1 MNPNRSCTSGV
12 HHVASTPAWPSGS
25 CSFRRSCSPGEPG
38 MPRPDRTTDPR
49 QRAAAGPSRP
59 GASVNSPRWGW
70 RPRAGEGLS
79 SALRGGAPLGGPR
92 PDHLPS
98 APGLC
103 SHFPAVEGR
112 EAGAM
117 QSESGIVPDF
127 EVGEEFHE
135 EPKTYY
141 ELKSQPLK
149 SSSEEHP
156 GASKPPIS
164 SSSMTSRILLRQQLM
179 REQMQEQERREQ
191 QQKLQAAQFMQQR
204 VPVSQTPAINVSVPT
219 TLPSA
224 TQVPMEVLKVQ
235 THLENP
241 TKYHIQQ
248 AQRQQVKQ
256 YLSTTLANKHAN
268 QVLSLPCPNQP
279 GDHVMPPVPG
289 SSAPNSP
296 MAMLTLNSNCE
307 KEGFYKFE
315 EQNRAESECPSMNT
329 HSRASCMQMDDV
341 IDDIISLESSYNEEI
356 LGLMDPALQMAN
368 TLPVS
373 GNLIDLYSNQG
384 LPPPGLTI
392 SNSCPANL
400 PNIKRELTES
410 EARALAKERQ
420 KKDNH
425 NLIER
430 RRRFNI
436 NDRIK
441 ELGTLIPKSNDPDMR
456 WNKGTILKAS
466 VDYIRKLQREQ
477 QRAKELENRQKKLE
491 HANRHLLLRIQE
503 LEMQARAHG
512 LSLIP
517 STGLC
522 SPDLVNRI
530 IKQEP
535 ALENCNQDLLQHHAD
550 LTCTTTLDLTDGT
563 ISFNNNL
570 GTGTESNQAY
580 SIPAKMGSKLEDIL
594 MDDTLS
600 PVGVTDPLLSSVSPG
615 ASKTSSRRSSMSM
628 EETEH
633 AC

>member
-1 MNPNRSCTSGV
+1 
-12 HHVASTPAWPSGS
+12 
-25 CSFRRSCSPGEPG
+25 
-38 MPRPDRTTDPR
+38 
-49 QRAAAGPSRP
+49 
-59 GASVNSPRWGW
+59 
-70 RPRAGEGLS
+70 
-79 SALRGGAPLGGPR
+79 
-92 PDHLPS
+92 
-98 APGLC
+98 
-103 SHFPAVEGR
+103 
-112 EAGAM
+112 
-117 QSESGIVPDF
+117 
-127 EVGEEFHE
+127 
-135 EPKTYY
+135 
-141 ELKSQPLK
+141 
-149 SSSEEHP
+149 
-156 GASKPPIS
+156 
-164 SSSMTSRILLRQQLM
+164 
-179 REQMQEQERREQ
+179 
-191 QQKLQAAQFMQQR
+191 
-204 VPVSQTPAINVSVPT
+204 
-219 TLPSA
+219 
-224 TQVPMEVLKVQ
+224 
-235 THLENP
+235 
-241 TKYHIQQ
+241 
-248 AQRQQVKQ
+248 
-256 YLSTTLANKHAN
+256 
-268 QVLSLPCPNQP
+268 
-279 GDHVMPPVPG
+279 MPPVPG

-373 GNLIDLYSNQG
+373 GNLIDLYGNQG

-400 PNIKRELTES
+400 PNIKRELTV
-410 EARALAKERQ
+410 
-420 KKDNH
+420 
-425 NLIER
+425 ER

-491 HANRHLLLRIQE
+491 HANRHLLLRIQ
-503 LEMQARAHG
+503 ARAHG

-550 LTCTTTLDLTDGT
+550 LTCTTTLDLTDGSIT
-563 ISFNNNL
+563 FNSNL
-570 GTGTESNQAY
+570 GTGTESSQAY
-580 SIPAKMGSKLEDIL
+580 GVPTKMGSKLEDIL

>member
-1 MNPNRSCTSGV
+1 
-12 HHVASTPAWPSGS
+12 
-25 CSFRRSCSPGEPG
+25 
-38 MPRPDRTTDPR
+38 
-49 QRAAAGPSRP
+49 
-59 GASVNSPRWGW
+59 
-70 RPRAGEGLS
+70 
-79 SALRGGAPLGGPR
+79 
-92 PDHLPS
+92 
-98 APGLC
+98 
-103 SHFPAVEGR
+103 
-112 EAGAM
+112 M

-149 SSSEEHP
+149 SSSSEEHP

-224 TQVPMEVLKVQ
+224 TQVPMEVLK
-235 THLENP
+235 
-241 TKYHIQQ
+241 
-248 AQRQQVKQ
+248 
-256 YLSTTLANKHAN
+256 
-268 QVLSLPCPNQP
+268 
-279 GDHVMPPVPG
+279 
-289 SSAPNSP
+289 
-296 MAMLTLNSNCE
+296 
-307 KEGFYKFE
+307 
-315 EQNRAESECPSMNT
+315 
-329 HSRASCMQMDDV
+329 MDDV

-373 GNLIDLYSNQG
+373 GNLIDLYGNQG

-522 SPDLVNRI
+522 SPDLVSRI

-563 ISFNNNL
+563 ITFNNSL
-570 GTGTESNQAY
+570 GAGTESSQAY
-580 SIPAKMGSKLEDIL
+580 SVPAKMGSKLEDIL

-600 PVGVTDPLLSSVSPG
+600 PVGITDPLLSSVSPG

>member
-1 MNPNRSCTSGV
+1 
-12 HHVASTPAWPSGS
+12 
-25 CSFRRSCSPGEPG
+25 
-38 MPRPDRTTDPR
+38 
-49 QRAAAGPSRP
+49 
-59 GASVNSPRWGW
+59 
-70 RPRAGEGLS
+70 
-79 SALRGGAPLGGPR
+79 
-92 PDHLPS
+92 
-98 APGLC
+98 
-103 SHFPAVEGR
+103 
-112 EAGAM
+112 M
-117 QSESGIVPDF
+117 QSESGIVADF
-127 EVGEEFHE
+127 EVSDEFHE

-141 ELKSQPLK
+141 ELKSQPIK
-149 SSSEEHP
+149 CSSSSEHP
-156 GASKPPIS
+156 GAAKPPLS

-179 REQMQEQERREQ
+179 REQMQQQERREQ
-191 QQKLQAAQFMQQR
+191 QQKQQAAHFMQQR
-204 VPVSQTPAINVSVPT
+204 VPVGQTPAINVTVPSS
-219 TLPSA
+219 LPPSA
-224 TQVPMEVLKVQ
+224 QVPMEVLKVQ

-256 YLSTTLANKHAN
+256 YLSTTLGSKHAN

-279 GDHVMPPVPG
+279 GDHMMQPGLG

-296 MAMLTLNSNCE
+296 MALLTLSSHCE
-307 KEGFYKFE
+307 KE
-315 EQNRAESECPSMNT
+315 
-329 HSRASCMQMDDV
+329 MDDV

-356 LGLMDPALQMAN
+356 LGLMDPGLHMAN

-373 GNLIDLYSNQG
+373 GNLIDIYGNQG
-384 LPPPGLTI
+384 MPPSGLSI

-400 PNIKRELTES
+400 PNIKKELTES

-477 QRAKELENRQKKLE
+477 QRTRELENKQKKLE

-512 LSLIP
+512 ISVMPSSGLS
-517 STGLC
+517 S
-522 SPDLVNRI
+522 SDLVNRV
-530 IKQEP
+530 IKQESVLDSCGQEVLP
-535 ALENCNQDLLQHHAD
+535 QHHPD
-550 LTCTTTLDLTDGT
+550 LSCTTTLDLTDGT
-563 ISFNNNL
+563 ITF
-570 GTGTESNQAY
+570 SNTLRHMTDSPNVY
-580 SIPAKMGSKLEDIL
+580 NMPTKMRSKLEDIL

-600 PVGVTDPLLSSVSPG
+600 PAVTDPLLSSVSPG
-615 ASKTSSRRSSMSM
+615 ASKASSRRSSMSM
-628 EETEH
+628 EEADH

>member
-1 MNPNRSCTSGV
+1 MEALRVQMFMP
-12 HHVASTPAWPSGS
+12 
-25 CSFRRSCSPGEPG
+25 CSFESFY
-38 MPRPDRTTDPR
+38 
-49 QRAAAGPSRP
+49 
-59 GASVNSPRWGW
+59 
-70 RPRAGEGLS
+70 LS
-79 SALRGGAPLGGPR
+79 S
-92 PDHLPS
+92 
-98 APGLC
+98 
-103 SHFPAVEGR
+103 
-112 EAGAM
+112 
-117 QSESGIVPDF
+117 
-127 EVGEEFHE
+127 
-135 EPKTYY
+135 
-141 ELKSQPLK
+141 
-149 SSSEEHP
+149 EHP
-156 GASKPPIS
+156 GASKPPLS

-191 QQKLQAAQFMQQR
+191 QQKQQAAQFMQQR
-204 VPVSQTPAINVSVPT
+204 VPLSQTPAINVSVPSN
-219 TLPSA
+219 LPPP

-256 YLSTTLANKHAN
+256 YLSTTLANKHTN
-268 QVLSLPCPNQP
+268 QALSLPCPNQP
-279 GDHVMPPVPG
+279 GDHVMPPGTG

-315 EQNRAESECPSMNT
+315 EQSRVESECPALNT
-329 HSRASCMQMDDV
+329 HTRASCMQMDDV

-373 GNLIDLYSNQG
+373 GNLIDLYGNQG
-384 LPPPGLTI
+384 MPPSGLNI

-477 QRAKELENRQKKLE
+477 QRTKELENRQKKLE

-512 LSLIP
+512 LSLVP

-522 SPDLVNRI
+522 SPDMVNRV

-535 ALENCNQDLLQHHAD
+535 VIDNCNQDVLQHHSD
-550 LTCTTTLDLTDGT
+550 LSCTTTLDLTDGT
-563 ISFNNNL
+563 ITFSDNL
-570 GTGTESNQAY
+570 GTY
-580 SIPAKMGSKLEDIL
+580 SVPTKVGSKLEDIL

-628 EETEH
+628 EDTDH

>member
-1 MNPNRSCTSGV
+1 
-12 HHVASTPAWPSGS
+12 
-25 CSFRRSCSPGEPG
+25 
-38 MPRPDRTTDPR
+38 
-49 QRAAAGPSRP
+49 
-59 GASVNSPRWGW
+59 
-70 RPRAGEGLS
+70 
-79 SALRGGAPLGGPR
+79 
-92 PDHLPS
+92 
-98 APGLC
+98 
-103 SHFPAVEGR
+103 
-112 EAGAM
+112 M
-117 QSESGIVPDF
+117 QAESGIVADF
-127 EVGEEFHE
+127 EVGEDFHE

-149 SSSEEHP
+149 RSSSEHP
-156 GASKPPIS
+156 GASKPPLS

-191 QQKLQAAQFMQQR
+191 QQKQQAAQFMQQR
-204 VPVSQTPAINVSVPT
+204 VAVSQTPAINVS
-219 TLPSA
+219 LPASHPPA

-256 YLSTTLANKHAN
+256 YLSTTLGNKHTN
-268 QVLSLPCPNQP
+268 QALSLPCPNQP
-279 GDHVMPPVPG
+279 GEHVMPPGTG

-315 EQNRAESECPSMNT
+315 EQNNRAESECQTLNT
-329 HSRASCMQMDDV
+329 HSRASCMQ
-341 IDDIISLESSYNEEI
+341 
-356 LGLMDPALQMAN
+356 
-368 TLPVS
+368 LPVS
-373 GNLIDLYSNQG
+373 GNLVDLYSNQG
-384 LPPPGLTI
+384 IPPPGLNI

-400 PNIKRELTES
+400 PHVKRELTACVFPTES

-477 QRAKELENRQKKLE
+477 QRTKELENRQKKLE

-512 LSLIP
+512 LSIIP
-517 STGLC
+517 TSGLC
-522 SPDLVNRI
+522 SPEMVNRL

-535 ALENCNQDLLQHHAD
+535 VLDNCSQEILQHHPD
-550 LTCTTTLDLTDGT
+550 LSCTTTLDLTDGT
-563 ISFNNNL
+563 ITFNDSLANVTEST
-570 GTGTESNQAY
+570 TGTYAV
-580 SIPAKMGSKLEDIL
+580 PTKMGSKLEDIL

-615 ASKTSSRRSSMSM
+615 ASKASSRRSSVSM
-628 EETEH
+628 EDTDH

>member
-1 MNPNRSCTSGV
+1 
-12 HHVASTPAWPSGS
+12 
-25 CSFRRSCSPGEPG
+25 
-38 MPRPDRTTDPR
+38 
-49 QRAAAGPSRP
+49 
-59 GASVNSPRWGW
+59 
-70 RPRAGEGLS
+70 
-79 SALRGGAPLGGPR
+79 
-92 PDHLPS
+92 
-98 APGLC
+98 
-103 SHFPAVEGR
+103 
-112 EAGAM
+112 M
-117 QSESGIVPDF
+117 QAESGIVPDF

-149 SSSEEHP
+149 SSNSEHP
-156 GASKPPIS
+156 GASKPPLS

-191 QQKLQAAQFMQQR
+191 QQKQQAAQFMQQR
-204 VPVSQTPAINVSVPT
+204 VPVSQTPAINVSVPAS
-219 TLPSA
+219 LPPA

-248 AQRQQVKQ
+248 AQRQQ
-256 YLSTTLANKHAN
+256 
-268 QVLSLPCPNQP
+268 P
-279 GDHVMPPVPG
+279 GDHVMPPGTG

-315 EQNRAESECPSMNT
+315 EQSRVESECPALNT

-373 GNLIDLYSNQG
+373 GNLIDLYGNQSM
-384 LPPPGLTI
+384 PPPGLNI

-477 QRAKELENRQKKLE
+477 QRTKELENRQKKLE

-512 LSLIP
+512 LSLVP

-522 SPDLVNRI
+522 SPDMVNRV

-535 ALENCNQDLLQHHAD
+535 ALDNCNQDIMPHHTD
-550 LTCTTTLDLTDGT
+550 LSCTTTLDLTDGT
-563 ISFNNNL
+563 ITFSDNL
-570 GTGTESNQAY
+570 GNMTEPTGTY
-580 SIPAKMGSKLEDIL
+580 SVPTKMGSKLEDIL

-615 ASKTSSRRSSMSM
+615 ASKTSSRRSSVSM
-628 EETEH
+628 EDTDH

>member
-1 MNPNRSCTSGV
+1 MWDSNGDS
-12 HHVASTPAWPSGS
+12 
-25 CSFRRSCSPGEPG
+25 
-38 MPRPDRTTDPR
+38 
-49 QRAAAGPSRP
+49 
-59 GASVNSPRWGW
+59 
-70 RPRAGEGLS
+70 LK
-79 SALRGGAPLGGPR
+79 
-92 PDHLPS
+92 
-98 APGLC
+98 
-103 SHFPAVEGR
+103 
-112 EAGAM
+112 M
-117 QSESGIVPDF
+117 QSESGIVADF

-149 SSSEEHP
+149 NRFPDKSLNCREKTPSLPDKTQSSPLCYFNSSEQL
-156 GASKPPIS
+156 GSSKPPIS

-191 QQKLQAAQFMQQR
+191 QQKQQANQFLQQR
-204 VPVSQTPAINVSVPT
+204 APVSQSPAINVSVPT
-219 TLPSA
+219 SLPAA

-256 YLSTTLANKHAN
+256 YLSTTLGNKLAN
-268 QVLSLPCPNQP
+268 QALSLPCPNQQSEH
-279 GDHVMPPVPG
+279 GMPPGPG
-289 SSAPNSP
+289 GSAPNSP
-296 MAMLTLNSNCE
+296 MALLTLNTSCE
-307 KEGFYKFE
+307 KE
-315 EQNRAESECPSMNT
+315 
-329 HSRASCMQMDDV
+329 MDDV
-341 IDDIISLESSYNEEI
+341 IDDIISLESSYNEDI
-356 LGLMDPALQMAN
+356 LGIMDQGLHMTN

-373 GNLIDLYSNQG
+373 GNLIDIYSQSM
-384 LPPPGLTI
+384 PPPGLNV
-392 SNSCPANL
+392 SNSCPASIH
-400 PNIKRELTES
+400 NIKRELTES

-466 VDYIRKLQREQ
+466 VDYIRKLQKEQ
-477 QRAKELENRQKKLE
+477 QRAKELESRQKKLE

-512 LSLIP
+512 LSVSS

-522 SPDLVNRI
+522 SSEVPTRN

-535 ALENCNQDLLQHHAD
+535 MLESCPQSVLLHQHSD
-550 LTCTTTLDLTDGT
+550 PSCTTTLDLTDGT
-563 ISFNNNL
+563 ITFRDNL
-570 GTGTESNQAY
+570 GHMCESSGAY
-580 SIPAKMGSKLEDIL
+580 GVPTKMGSKMEDIL
-594 MDDTLS
+594 MDDALP
-600 PVGVTDPLLSSVSPG
+600 PVGVTDPVLSSVSPG
-615 ASKTSSRRSSMSM
+615 ASKTSSRRSSISM
-628 EETEH
+628 EESDH
-633 AC
+633 C

>member
-1 MNPNRSCTSGV
+1 
-12 HHVASTPAWPSGS
+12 
-25 CSFRRSCSPGEPG
+25 
-38 MPRPDRTTDPR
+38 
-49 QRAAAGPSRP
+49 
-59 GASVNSPRWGW
+59 
-70 RPRAGEGLS
+70 
-79 SALRGGAPLGGPR
+79 
-92 PDHLPS
+92 
-98 APGLC
+98 
-103 SHFPAVEGR
+103 
-112 EAGAM
+112 M
-117 QSESGIVPDF
+117 QAESGIVADF

-149 SSSEEHP
+149 SSSSEHP
-156 GASKPPIS
+156 GASKPPLS

-191 QQKLQAAQFMQQR
+191 QQKQQAAQFMQQR
-204 VPVSQTPAINVSVPT
+204 VPLSQTPAINVSVPSN
-219 TLPSA
+219 LPPP

-256 YLSTTLANKHAN
+256 YLSTTLANKHTN
-268 QVLSLPCPNQP
+268 QALSLPCPNQP
-279 GDHVMPPVPG
+279 GDHVMPPGTG

-315 EQNRAESECPSMNT
+315 EQSRVESECPALNT
-329 HSRASCMQMDDV
+329 RTRASCMQMDDV
-341 IDDIISLESSYNEEI
+341 IDDIISLESSYSEEI
-356 LGLMDPALQMAN
+356 LGLMDPALQIAN

-373 GNLIDLYSNQG
+373 GNLIDLYGNQG
-384 LPPPGLTI
+384 MPPSGLNI

-400 PNIKRELTES
+400 PNIKRELTACIFPTES

-477 QRAKELENRQKKLE
+477 QRTKELENRQKKLE

-512 LSLIP
+512 LSLVP

-522 SPDLVNRI
+522 SPDVVNRV

-535 ALENCNQDLLQHHAD
+535 VIDNCNQDVLKHHSD
-550 LTCTTTLDLTDGT
+550 LSCTTTLDLTDGT
-563 ISFNNNL
+563 ITFNDNL
-570 GTGTESNQAY
+570 GTY
-580 SIPAKMGSKLEDIL
+580 SVPTKVGSKLEDIL

-628 EETEH
+628 EDTDH